1 LAEIFGLKSILNV
14 APNESPNK
22 VEQLKLDFQYMNYG
36 LCKEQKFSN
45 EQTSTLLGIF
55 DFVLN
60 LMLEK
65 QLSADQG
72 RQRLRQILAE
82 HSIHRPPFSI
92 YVFAERHIKAII
104 DFATT
109 TFLRHFSLYEFAF
122 KPRVELVLKTQPPMV
137 TAFNSCIEPLGE
149 MEVVEAE
156 EAAKMKAFL
165 GGAGFG
171 ALGMESMHSTGE
183 GPSAMTANREERA
196 SMHAEEVN
204 DEIGDK
210 DLGEDEKA

>member
-1 LAEIFGLKSILNV
+1 
-14 APNESPNK
+14 
-22 VEQLKLDFQYMNYG
+22 M
-36 LCKEQKFSN
+36 
-45 EQTSTLLGIF
+45 F

-60 LMLEK
+60 FMLEK
-65 QLSADQG
+65 QLTADQG
-72 RQRLRQILAE
+72 RQRLRQILSE

-137 TAFNSCIEPLGE
+137 TAFNACIEPLGE

-165 GGAGFG
+165 GGASFG
-171 ALGMESMHSTGE
+171 LGGIESMHSTGE
-183 GPSAMTANREERA
+183 GPSAMSANREERA

-210 DLGEDEKA
+210 DLGDEEKSQVEEIDWARVGKIYDRGTDINDVIKREIGRIN